1 MIRAIAR
8 VLAWAICVL
17 LTIWAAAALFFD
29 VRVPWLRAPSAFVY
43 LAIVVIVYLRV
54 RPRLRAHVTVFACF
68 LFVLAWWRSL
78 EPSNDRDWQPD
89 VAVLPHADPDGDRI
103 TIHDIRNCVYR
114 SETDF
119 DVRHY
124 DKTFDLSKL
133 ETVDLYLVYW
143 GSPSIAHTMVS
154 FGFTGEGY
162 VCVSIETRKE
172 KGEAYSAVR
181 GFFRQ
186 FELTYVVADESDLV
200 KLRTDFRHEDVYLY
214 RLKVTPGVARGLF
227 LEYMNHVDALYEKPQ
242 WYNAATSNCTT
253 NIRDHARLYSEDPR
267 ADWRFLVN
275 GYLDRMLYERGRID
289 TALPFEETRARAH
302 VNPLAAAANGAADFS
317 ERIRARR
324 ANPAR

>member
-1 MIRAIAR
+1 VLKGIAR
-8 VLAWAICVL
+8 GLAWAIGVL
-17 LTIWAAAALFFD
+17 LTLWAAAALFFD
-29 VRVPWLRAPSAFVY
+29 VRVSWLRAPSALVY
-43 LAIVVIVYLRV
+43 LALVGIVYLRV
-54 RPRLRAHVTVFACF
+54 RPRVRAHATVFACF

-89 VAVLPHADPDGDRI
+89 VAVLAHADPEGDKI

-119 DVRHY
+119 DVRRY

-154 FGFTGEGY
+154 FGFGSEGY
-162 VCVSIETRKE
+162 ICVSIETRKE
-172 KGEAYSAVR
+172 KGEGYSALR

-186 FELTYVVADESDLV
+186 YELTYVVADERDLV

-214 RLKVTPGVARGLF
+214 RLVCTPGVARGLF
-227 LEYMNHVDALYEKPQ
+227 LEYMNKVDALYAKPE

-253 NIRDHARLYSEDPR
+253 NIRTHAKLYAEDSPW
-267 ADWRFLVN
+267 DWRFLVN
-275 GYLDRMLYERGRID
+275 GHLDQLLWERGRID
-289 TALPFEETRARAH
+289 ASLPFEESRARAY
-302 VNPLAAAANGAADFS
+302 VNPLAQATDGADDFS
-317 ERIRARR
+317 ERIRARL
-324 ANPAR
+324 ANPSR

>member
-1 MIRAIAR
+1 VIRAVAR

-17 LTIWAAAALFFD
+17 LTLWAATALFFD
-29 VRVPWLRAPSAFVY
+29 VRVAWLRGPSALVY
-43 LAIVVIVYLRV
+43 LVVVLVVYLRV

-119 DVRHY
+119 DVRRY

-133 ETVDLYLVYW
+133 DTVDLYLVYW

-154 FGFTGEGY
+154 FGFQGEGH

-172 KGEAYSAVR
+172 KGEGYSALR

-186 FELTYVVADESDLV
+186 YELTYVVADERDLV

-214 RLKVTPGVARGLF
+214 RLKCTPGVARGLF
-227 LEYMNHVDALYEKPQ
+227 LEYMNKVDALYEKPE

-253 NIRDHARLYSEDPR
+253 NIRTHTKLYAEDSPW
-267 ADWRFLVN
+267 DWRFLVN
-275 GYLDRMLYERGRID
+275 GHLDQLLYERGKID
-289 TALPFEETRARAH
+289 TSLPFEETRRRAY
-302 VNPLAAAANGAADFS
+302 VNPLAQAANGADDFS
-317 ERIRARR
+317 ERIRRGL
-324 ANPAR
+324 N

>member
-1 MIRAIAR
+1 MFSRIAR
-8 VLAWAICVL
+8 GAAWAVCASL
-17 LTIWAAAALFFD
+17 SLWAVAALAFD
-29 VRVPWLRAPSAFVY
+29 VRIPWLRTPLALGY
-43 LAIVVIVYLRV
+43 LAGVVLVYVRL
-54 RPRLRAHVTVFACF
+54 RPRARAHATTVAGF

-89 VAVLPHADPDGDRI
+89 VAVLPRADPDGERV
-103 TIHDIRNCVYR
+103 TIHGIRNCLYR
-114 SETDF
+114 SETDY

-124 DKTFDLSKL
+124 DKTFDLAKL
-133 ETVDLYLVYW
+133 ATVDLFLVYW

-154 FGFTGEGY
+154 FGFGDDGY

-186 FELTYVVADESDLV
+186 FELVYVVADERDLV
-200 KLRTDFRHEDVYLY
+200 KVRTDFRHEDVYLY

-227 LEYMNHVDALYEKPQ
+227 LEYMNRVDALYETPR

-253 NIRDHARLYSEDPR
+253 NIRDHARLYAEDPR
-267 ADWRFLVN
+267 SDWRFLVN

-289 TALPFEETRARAH
+289 TSLPFEATRERAH
-302 VNPLAAAANGAADFS
+302 VNPLARAAGSADDFS
-317 ERIRARR
+317 ERIRAGLGD
-324 ANPAR
+324 